1 MIFRPLVSL
10 KKGGLVPPSGLVT
23 LHVFPLL
30 FNEERANL
38 VAEFW
43 WDQKNSMEVVLLS
56 ISKRFLKALPLDLK
70 NHACRNV
77 RQSVTSVSIAGH
89 QASRPPVAPRR
100 RRVHR
105 AHGTPFR
112 QVLLLS

>member
-23 LHVFPLL
+23 LRVFPLL

-43 WDQKNSMEVVLLS
+43 WDKKKLHGSG
-56 ISKRFLKALPLDLK
+56 FALYLE
-70 NHACRNV
+70 
-77 RQSVTSVSIAGH
+77 TVS
-89 QASRPPVAPRR
+89 
-100 RRVHR
+100 
-105 AHGTPFR
+105 
-112 QVLLLS
+112 